1 MNIKNIKLID
11 IHNITL
17 EDAAA
22 FAAAGLYFNIK
33 GGKICGLI
41 KK

>member
-1 MNIKNIKLID
+1 MNIKNIKLINKN
-11 IHNITL
+11 NITL
-17 EDAAA
+17 AEAAA